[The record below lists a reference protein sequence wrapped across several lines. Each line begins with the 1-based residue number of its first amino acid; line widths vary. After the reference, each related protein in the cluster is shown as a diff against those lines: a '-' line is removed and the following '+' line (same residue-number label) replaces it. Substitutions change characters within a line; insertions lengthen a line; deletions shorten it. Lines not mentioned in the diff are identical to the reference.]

1 MFNNLLDFWKGKDF
15 LTNVFEDFGK
25 MLTEAKEMFEDVCQ
39 NLIDS
44 EKIDGL
50 EDKIYSID
58 KKINLFEK
66 DIRKKII
73 AHLSIQPG
81 VDVPMSL
88 LMMSVVKDAE
98 RLGDYAKNI
107 YQIRRVISK
116 PIDKSIFS
124 KYFNEIDKK
133 IVEMFD
139 DTKKAFI
146 DSDEEKA
153 RDIWKMERYVVKK
166 CDTII
171 EDIAKS
177 SLDVDQAVA
186 FVLMAR
192 YFKRIAAHLTNIATS
207 VILPISEIDFFDED
221 RRKED
226 AGT

>member
-1 MFNNLLDFWKGKDF
+1 M
-15 LTNVFEDFGK
+15 
-25 MLTEAKEMFEDVCQ
+25 
-39 NLIDS
+39 
-44 EKIDGL
+44 IDGL

-66 DIRKKII
+66 DIRKRIVS
-73 AHLSIQPG
+73 HLSIQPG
-81 VDVPMSL
+81 IDLPMSL

-107 YQIRRVISK
+107 YQVRRVINK
-116 PIDKSIFS
+116 PIDKSVFF

-133 IVEMFD
+133 IVQMFD

-146 DSDEEKA
+146 DSDKEKA
-153 RDIWKMERYVVKK
+153 RAIWKMERYVVKK
-166 CDTII
+166 CDAII
-171 EDIAKS
+171 EDVAKS

-186 FVLMAR
+186 FVLIAR
-192 YFKRIAAHLTNIATS
+192 YFKRTAAHLTNIATS
-207 VILPISEIDFFDED
+207 VILPISELDFFDED